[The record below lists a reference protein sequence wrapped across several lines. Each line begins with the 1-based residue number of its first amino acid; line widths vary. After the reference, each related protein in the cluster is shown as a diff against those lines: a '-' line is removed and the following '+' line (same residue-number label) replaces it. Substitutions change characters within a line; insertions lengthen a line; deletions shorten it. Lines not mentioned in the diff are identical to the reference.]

1 MLSCSSPKRRLS
13 WDFSP
18 HRRMEKKHL
27 LPSKCMTFLVPLGGK
42 DRKGSSSPPLA
53 CEESTDYWCDGQEAV
68 SGQTLFSAGT
78 CTPAI
83 PCPRPVCWD
92 ALACPYQALPLFCSS
107 RLCHFLSLERQRW
120 GSRLPAVPEEQR
132 VSIGGISL

>member
-18 HRRMEKKHL
+18 HRRKEKKHL

-53 CEESTDYWCDGQEAV
+53 CERSTDYWCDGQEAV

-83 PCPRPVCWD
+83 IHPTLPRSAAGLPSLALSQTSWD
-92 ALACPYQALPLFCSS
+92 WWTALQPPGVQGEELRRGRITVILLP
-107 RLCHFLSLERQRW
+107 
-120 GSRLPAVPEEQR
+120 GS
-132 VSIGGISL
+132 